1 MAEATVKKYGKR
13 SELQDEIDQLTAKTT
28 SVSEPGT
35 RIEERVKRLR
45 EELTK
50 LLNAYD
56 PIPKQLDAIKL
67 YINDLTNLHKPKYN
81 GNTNYKE
88 SDDIAKAAALKA
100 KNLTNEILKFKMMTR
115 EQIAGGSMK
124 RKTRRSKTKKGR
136 KMKRTRTLE

>member
-45 EELTK
+45 QELTK

-56 PIPKQLDAIKL
+56 PIPKQLDDIKY

>member
-1 MAEATVKKYGKR
+1 MAQPTR

-45 EELTK
+45 QELTK

-56 PIPKQLDAIKL
+56 PIPKQLDAIKF

-100 KNLTNEILKFKMMTR
+100 KNLTNKILKCKMMIR

-136 KMKRTRTLE
+136 KVKGIRTLE

>member
-1 MAEATVKKYGKR
+1 MAQPTR

-45 EELTK
+45 QELTK

-56 PIPKQLDAIKL
+56 PIPKQLDAIKF

>member
-1 MAEATVKKYGKR
+1 MSEPTVKPDEMKKYLENK
-13 SELQDEIDQLTAKTT
+13 INVLTAKTT
-28 SVSEPGT
+28 PESEPGT
-35 RIEERVKRLR
+35 RIEERVNLLRL
-45 EELTK
+45 ELTR
-50 LLNAYD
+50 LLNVYD
-56 PIPKQLDAIKL
+56 PIPKKLDDIKY
-67 YINDLTNLHKPKYN
+67 YINDLTNLHKPRYN

>member
-1 MAEATVKKYGKR
+1 MAQPTR
-13 SELQDEIDQLTAKTT
+13 SELQDEINQLTAKTT
-28 SVSEPGT
+28 PVSEPGT

-56 PIPKQLDAIKL
+56 PIPKQLDNIKL
-67 YINDLTNLHKPKYN
+67 YINDLTNLHKPRYN

-100 KNLTNEILKFKMMTR
+100 KNLTNKILKCKMMTR
-115 EQIAGGSMK
+115 EQIAGGSME

-136 KMKRTRTLE
+136 KMKRTRTLG